1 MFQKSQ
7 LFFYFC
13 RLLRDGSVWKIY
25 CDDSN
30 VVYLIIALI
39 LQKIKRWKRW
49 ACWKFKLSF

>member
-1 MFQKSQ
+1 MFQKSE